1 MELLRSQPQQGQH
14 GRMEVIGVDSIL
26 DAIESDVVGSA
37 DHFAP
42 FDPAPAS
49 KVSTWLDRL
58 KGKEEYCQRTAKHW
72 HEVMFENLAG
82 TWYVARL
89 GAHQILLVDHDV

>member
-1 MELLRSQPQQGQH
+1 MFAVCSHSGKQLLQTGNRNMELLRSQPQQGQH

-42 FDPAPAS
+42 FDPAPRQQS
-49 KVSTWLDRL
+49 ID
-58 KGKEEYCQRTAKHW
+58 
-72 HEVMFENLAG
+72 LAG
-82 TWYVARL
+82 PPEGKGR
-89 GAHQILLVDHDV
+89 ILSRDS